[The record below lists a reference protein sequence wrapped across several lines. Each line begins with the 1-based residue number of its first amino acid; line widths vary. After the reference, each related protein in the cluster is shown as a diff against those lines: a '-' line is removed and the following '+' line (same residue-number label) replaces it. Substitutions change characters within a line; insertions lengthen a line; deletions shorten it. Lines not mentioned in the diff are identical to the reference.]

1 MTGTVFDIKR
11 FAIHDGPGI
20 RTSVFLKG
28 CSLNCAWCQNPEG
41 ISVKPVLWY
50 FSSKCIKC
58 SECVKSCPEGALTD
72 GGPDSHFITIDH
84 DKCTLNGKCTDVCPT
99 SALSITGKERST
111 EWVVEELL
119 KDRVF
124 YEKSNGGIT
133 LTGGDPLYQHEF
145 SLSILKAVKEYGI
158 HTVVETAMFSSEEI
172 LLSLIPYT
180 DLFLVDIK
188 ILNNDIHKKH
198 TGVENILIK
207 NNFESLAS
215 KAENILVRVPLIPG
229 YTATEENIFAIRDY
243 VHSVREDIRIELL
256 NFNPLARD
264 KYSILHKQYP
274 RFQTNSSYSE
284 EEMCSFN
291 TLISGHSSSSI

>member
-28 CSLNCAWCQNPEG
+28 CPLNCEWCQNPEG
-41 ISVKPVLWY
+41 IPLKPVLWY

-72 GGPDSHFITIDH
+72 GGPDPHFIRIDH
-84 DKCTLNGKCTDVCPT
+84 DKCTLCGICTDVCPT
-99 SALSITGKERST
+99 SALTITGEERST
-111 EWVVEELL
+111 EWVVDELL

-180 DLFLVDIK
+180 DLFLIDIK
-188 ILNNDIHKKH
+188 ILDNDLHMKY
-198 TGVENILIK
+198 TGLENRLIK
-207 NNFESLAS
+207 SNFESLADRA
-215 KAENILVRVPLIPG
+215 KNIIVRVPLIPG
-229 YTATEENIFAIRDY
+229 YTATEENIIAIGDY
-243 VHSVREDIRIELL
+243 VRSVRKNISIELL

-264 KYSILHKQYP
+264 KYRIMGKEYP
-274 RFQTNSSYSE
+274 AFQKSSSYST
-284 EEMCSFN
+284 EEMKAF
-291 TLISGHSSSSI
+291 TDLII

>member
-28 CSLNCAWCQNPEG
+28 CPLNCVWCQNPEG

-50 FSSKCIKC
+50 FPSKCIKC
-58 SECVKSCPEGALTD
+58 SECVKSCPESALTD

-99 SALSITGKERST
+99 SALSITGEERDT

-124 YEKSNGGIT
+124 YDKSQGGIT
-133 LTGGDPLYQHEF
+133 LTGGDPLYQYEF
-145 SLSILKAVKEYGI
+145 SLSILKAIKEYGI
-158 HTVVETAMFSSEEI
+158 HTAVETAMFSSEEI
-172 LLSLIPYT
+172 LMSLIPYT

-188 ILNNDIHKKH
+188 ILDNDLHMKY
-198 TGVENILIK
+198 TGVENKVIK
-207 NNFESLAS
+207 RNFESLADR
-215 KAENILVRVPLIPG
+215 AENIIVRVPLIPG
-229 YTATEENIFAIRDY
+229 YTATEENIIAIRDY
-243 VHSVREDIRIELL
+243 VRSVREDIQVELL

-264 KYSILHKQYP
+264 KYSILDKQYP
-274 RFQTNSSYSE
+274 DFQEHRSYSE
-284 EEMCSFN
+284 EEMNVFN
-291 TLISGHSSSSI
+291 SLII